1 MKNVPIVDPHIIL
14 GSKELLV
21 IVQKSRNGNSAVRHR
36 GISPKCHCSQA
47 RRSAHKPDPRSNQ
60 GVMWYQRLES
70 CGDHQYSARCQS
82 QNMRPIGYLLEGLRE
97 LIRALVTVDGALE
110 DSVNPVTKK
119 GNSCSS
125 AASLFSGLPMIYSI
139 LVPTTCR

>member
-21 IVQKSRNGNSAVRHR
+21 IIQKSRNGNSAVRHR

-70 CGDHQYSARCQS
+70 CGNHQYSAQCQS
-82 QNMRPIGYLLEGLRE
+82 QNMRLIGYLLEGLRE
-97 LIRALVTVDGALE
+97 LIRVLVTE
-110 DSVNPVTKK
+110 VTER
-119 GNSCSS
+119 
-125 AASLFSGLPMIYSI
+125 L
-139 LVPTTCR
+139 RE